1 MSRPVI
7 DVSGLPPL
15 GFGHRSIV
23 WWATMGIIAIEGTM
37 FALMFTTYLYLKGRS
52 PHWPPGFFP
61 PGLLWGTVNTA
72 VMLASAVPNQLTKRA
87 AERFDLRAARMW
99 LTVCL
104 LFGLAFN
111 IIRIFEFQT
120 LNVWWDSNAY
130 GSVTWTLL
138 SLHSLHLI
146 TDLADSVILTALMF
160 THHGAEGRR
169 FVDVSENAFYW
180 YFVVLVWIPI
190 YLVIYWS
197 PRWLN

>member
-104 LFGLAFN
+104 VFGLAFN

-138 SLHSLHLI
+138 GLHTTHI
-146 TDLADSVILTALMF
+146 VTDFADSVVL
-160 THHGAEGRR
+160 GAVLYKGPVKLSHL
-169 FVDVSENAFYW
+169 VDVSENAFYW
-180 YFVVLVWIPI
+180 YFVVFSWLPI
-190 YLVIYWS
+190 YGLIYWA
-197 PRWLN
+197 PRLA

>member
-7 DVSGLPPL
+7 DVSELPPL

-61 PGLLWGTVNTA
+61 PGLLWGSVNTV
-72 VMLASAVPNQLTKRA
+72 VMLASAIPNQLTKKA
-87 AERFDLRAARMW
+87 AERFDLRGARMW

-104 LFGLAFN
+104 VFGLAFN
-111 IIRIFEFQT
+111 VIRIFEFQT

-138 SLHSLHLI
+138 GLHTTHI
-146 TDLADSVILTALMF
+146 VTDFADSIVLAAILYKGPVKLS
-160 THHGAEGRR
+160 HL
-169 FVDVSENAFYW
+169 VDVSENAFYW
-180 YFVVLVWIPI
+180 YFVILSWLPI
-190 YLVIYWS
+190 YGLIYWA
-197 PRWLN
+197 PRLS